1 MSLRSSDPSTC
12 DQNCDHR
19 SDCASKGSADGTT
32 FGFGTRAVSRLVGV
46 LALLA
51 ITVLLATMVA
61 VGASTW
67 SLEAG
72 GPTAAFDLT
81 VDGEESTIAIDHI
94 EGDEI
99 DVAELSIRI
108 TVDGEE
114 LTDQPPVPFVGA
126 DGFDGSPTGPFNA
139 ESDSEWR
146 TGERASVTVAETN
159 DPTVESGDTVGVTL
173 VVNGTR
179 IATLETTAT

>member
-1 MSLRSSDPSTC
+1 MSPRSSGPSIS
-12 DQNCDHR
+12 DRNCDYR
-19 SDCASKGSADGTT
+19 SDCAGGKSADGTT
-32 FGFGTRAVSRLVGV
+32 VGFDVRAVSRLVGV

-67 SLEAG
+67 SLESG
-72 GPTAAFDLT
+72 GPTAAFDLAA
-81 VDGEESTIAIDHI
+81 DGETSTVAIDHL

-146 TGERASVTVAETN
+146 TGERVSVTVAETN